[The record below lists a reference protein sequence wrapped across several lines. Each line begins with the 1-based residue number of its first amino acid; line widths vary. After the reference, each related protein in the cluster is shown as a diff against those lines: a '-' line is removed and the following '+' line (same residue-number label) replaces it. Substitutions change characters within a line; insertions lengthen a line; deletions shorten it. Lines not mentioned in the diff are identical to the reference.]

1 MRVTVVGLGPGPAE
15 WVSPAAR
22 ARLLTPSARVFVRTA
37 VHPAVPELLQ
47 GVAFESF
54 DALYEHEP
62 TVETVHAA
70 IAERLLASGDAGGDV
85 ALAVPGDGA
94 LGEGV
99 LERLRSGGAELAIVP
114 AAVVSPG
121 SGGRPIELNPHW
133 PAVVVGVYNR
143 RLAGDLKLALQQ
155 VYPTEHGVVGVH
167 HPGLPD
173 QQVHRLAL

>member
-70 IAERLLASGDAGGDV
+70 IAERLLASGDGGGDV
-85 ALAVPGDGA
+85 VLAVPGDGA

-114 AAVVSPG
+114 GVALGVGALAAAALPSSEGVQAIDAAAVVSPG

-143 RLAGDLKLALQQ
+143 RLAGDLK
-155 VYPTEHGVVGVH
+155 
-167 HPGLPD
+167 
-173 QQVHRLAL
+173 